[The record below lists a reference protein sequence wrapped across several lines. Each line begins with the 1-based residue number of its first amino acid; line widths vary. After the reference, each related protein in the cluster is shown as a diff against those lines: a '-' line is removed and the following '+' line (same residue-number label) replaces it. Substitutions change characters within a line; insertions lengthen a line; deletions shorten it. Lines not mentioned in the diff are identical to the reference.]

1 MHKDRHTT
9 TIKTFHSFL
18 GYFNRIDKIQQDD
31 KTYLYFY
38 RRTKNYSNFCFLRE
52 YELVVNNAVNLFGID
67 QFLRGEFDWDKE
79 KSLIQS
85 DKREGRFWDFEDFTL
100 KLENNVGSK
109 ELSILISMTD

>member
-1 MHKDRHTT
+1 
-9 TIKTFHSFL
+9 
-18 GYFNRIDKIQQDD
+18 
-31 KTYLYFY
+31 
-38 RRTKNYSNFCFLRE
+38 LRE